1 MATKVWKMGMAV
13 DQLIADT
20 VDLSD
25 DEFGKYM
32 RILFFAWKHEAEL
45 KLTDEDIDTQT
56 QRISNICKNPD
67 NNKTKY
73 ILNRFFLFDK
83 EKNSLFSKA
92 QREEWERVQEIS
104 YQARQNA
111 MKKWQK
117 TDKNDDVLSQSDGN
131 ASYSKSKSK
140 SNSKT
145 DSKNILFEEFWDIIK
160 YKKNKQEAKD
170 QFMKI
175 DLSKEKLN
183 HRQIAEKYNEEY
195 DNRPDWQSPKYVQ
208 GWLSKKRWL
217 NEMVITP
224 QELQQK
230 YSIAGR
236 FVKQEGDLFVF
247 EEKDTFGNI
256 QYKYN
261 KYGKIFK
268 RFIIL
273 YGN

>member
-230 YSIAGR
+230 YNIKGR
-236 FVKQEGDLFVF
+236 FLKQEGDLFVF

-261 KYGKIFK
+261 KYGKIV
-268 RFIIL
+268 RN
-273 YGN
+273 G